1 MPSDKPLQDDDESYS
16 IIERLA
22 DAIRIEDDLHAG
34 TEDRQRLVQDLY
46 EGPKKCQCCLNWVH
60 EMPPDVEVDQDNED
74 CTYPLIVRRRV
85 LATMNGNKKRIELHS
100 IEIRHPQVR
109 EVLFDV
115 FEGYDNLVKEVKF
128 LIFKAPFRPFFWR
141 WDRFN
146 AAIDKEES
154 EVVKTILIQLRSLVR
169 ADLAE
174 AFAVKDELVSHG
186 IITFKHLWTIFPP
199 GELVYETPR
208 ITSQSNLGDFF
219 IVTEVEAPHDDPER
233 YQRHPRYCLF
243 CKGTSWNGSSFGAT
257 NDNISLSSFK
267 GTRKIADMRV
277 VPVKYLEDAAAIK
290 ARCLE
295 RGKRHHELAGI
306 TYKAYLPE
314 KADEMSESERK
325 QHTNRIMLDSRN
337 CPRRTFT
344 RHLSEVNKPQLY
356 TELITQSPV
365 DAAPPGGHRPL
376 EDNPLRPRY
385 RQPIP
390 VHDNDAPYDEPYA
403 RPPPR
408 PLVVEDDSMAT
419 GTEDGGKNK
428 KQVLNELE
436 LLLLSSYMHGYCLKE
451 RKWDDFE
458 VDRIIDVEKNTKPF
472 DSLVLPDGYKDLIL
486 SFVENQLKDGE
497 AFDDVINGKGGGLVM
512 LLAGDPGVGKT
523 MTAESVAEKIHAPL
537 VKMELSDLLK
547 DERDRM
553 PERRRRD
560 SRSRSPVS
568 SRDDDELTKTFSLA
582 AKWKAVLL
590 IDECDMYL
598 EKRSD
603 DSPERNRLVARF
615 LRELEYYPSL
625 LFLTT
630 NRERVLDPAIYSR
643 IHLTINYPA
652 LDLSSRLAIWK
663 TFLGMEEGEFASTV
677 TDEEFDTLASIET
690 NGRRIKNITKTA
702 RMMAKRYDRGIT
714 FEDIRNV
721 MRITE
726 GLQI

>member
-1 MPSDKPLQDDDESYS
+1 MSTDKIQDDDESYS

-22 DAIRIEDDLHAG
+22 DAIRIEDEVHHN

-46 EGPKKCQCCLNWVH
+46 EGPKKCQCCLNWVN
-60 EMPPDVEVDQDNED
+60 EMPADVEVDEDKED

-85 LATMNGNKKRIELHS
+85 LPTMNGNKKRVELHS

-109 EVLFDV
+109 EVLFRV
-115 FEGYDNLVKEVKF
+115 FEGYDNLVPQVKF
-128 LIFKAPFRPFFWR
+128 LIFKAPFRQFFWR
-141 WDRFN
+141 WDKFN
-146 AAIDKEES
+146 EAIDREDN

-174 AFAVKDELVSHG
+174 AFAVNDEL
-186 IITFKHLWTIFPP
+186 
-199 GELVYETPR
+199 LVYETAR
-208 ITSQSNLGDFF
+208 YNRQTQLGEFF
-219 IVTEVEAPHDDPER
+219 IVTEVEAPDENPER
-233 YQRHPRYCLF
+233 YQRYPQYMLF
-243 CKGTSWNGSSFGAT
+243 CTATSWNGYIFGAV
-257 NDNISLSSFK
+257 NDNLYLPKFK
-267 GTRKIADMRV
+267 GTRKISEMRV
-277 VPVKYLEDAAAIK
+277 VPAKYLEDQEAIK
-290 ARCLE
+290 AQCLE
-295 RGKRHHELAGI
+295 RGKKYYEFAGVN
-306 TYKAYLPE
+306 YKAYLPE
-314 KADEMSESERK
+314 KANDMGESER
-325 QHTNRIMLDSRN
+325 QQLTNRIMLDAKNS
-337 CPRRTFT
+337 TH
-344 RHLSEVNKPQLY
+344 RHYVRPMGDLEKLQYYSQ
-356 TELITQSPV
+356 LITQAPV

-376 EDNPLRPRY
+376 DDNPMRPRY

-390 VHDNDAPYDEPYA
+390 VNDYGADYEETYV

-408 PLVVEDDSMAT
+408 PVVVDDDAVSVRVIGEDD
-419 GTEDGGKNK
+419 DKDK
-428 KQVLNELE
+428 KQVLNDLQ
-436 LLLLSSYMHGYCLKE
+436 LLLLGSTMQGYCLKE
-451 RKWDDFE
+451 RKWDSFE
-458 VDRIIDVEKNTKPF
+458 VDRIVDVERNTKPF
-472 DSLVLPDGYKDLIL
+472 DSLVLPHGYKDLIL

-547 DERDRM
+547 DEQ
-553 PERRRRD
+553 ERVPTRHRRD
-560 SRSRSPVS
+560 SRSRSPAS
-568 SRDDDELTKTFSLA
+568 NRGEDELTRTFSLA

-677 TDEEFDTLASIET
+677 TDEEFDKLALIET

-702 RMMAKRYDRGIT
+702 RMMAKRHGRGIS
-714 FEDIRNV
+714 FEDVRNV

-726 GLQI
+726 GLKI